1 MLEHQCGNQKG
12 EEICPPTTPTPSTP
26 TKTVPNIMGSSLKYL
41 VGTSIPQQ
49 PMFLA
54 SILSALQLVNM
65 YFQYSH
71 TYKILFQWFSS
82 FLFSIKSNSFYRN
95 T

>member
-54 SILSALQLVNM
+54 SILSALQLVNVN
-65 YFQYSH
+65 FQYSH
-71 TYKILFQWFSS
+71 TYKILFQ
-82 FLFSIKSNSFYRN
+82 
-95 T
+95 